1 MSSGRFQALKG
12 MKDVMPPDM
21 YIWQSVE
28 KKALEVFSS
37 FGFGEIRPPIV
48 EATGVFTRSIGEN
61 TDIVEK
67 EMYTFEDKGGRSIT
81 LRPEGTAPVVRCYV
95 ENHLF
100 NMPSPQKFYYAG
112 PMFRYERP
120 QSGRLR
126 QFYQIG
132 AECFGSPHAET
143 DAEMLSMLGRFLAGV
158 GLPNLRFQVNSIGC
172 EKCRPVFKEALL
184 SFFAGRLDDLCTD
197 CRRRYHVNPLRIL
210 DCKVEGCREVRKGA
224 PRVTD
229 HLCEDCRAH
238 FERLLH
244 LLEKLGISY
253 VLNPEMVRGLDYYT
267 RTTFEVTSENLGAQ
281 NAVAAGGRYDRLVK
295 EFGGPETPAVGF
307 AVGME
312 RIVELLKMTVREDLP
327 RPAAF
332 IAVIGERA
340 GAEGILIADGL
351 RQDGYWTELGDG
363 AASLK
368 SQMRKADRL
377 AAEYV
382 FIIGD
387 DELRAGE
394 LKWKRLSDAAEGAV
408 PASDV
413 RDFLRSVARGKAEEH
428 LL

>member
-1 MSSGRFQALKG
+1 M
-12 MKDVMPPDM
+12 
-21 YIWQSVE
+21 
-28 KKALEVFSS
+28 
-37 FGFGEIRPPIV
+37 
-48 EATGVFTRSIGEN
+48 
-61 TDIVEK
+61 
-67 EMYTFEDKGGRSIT
+67 
-81 LRPEGTAPVVRCYV
+81 
-95 ENHLF
+95 
-100 NMPSPQKFYYAG
+100 
-112 PMFRYERP
+112 
-120 QSGRLR
+120 
-126 QFYQIG
+126 
-132 AECFGSPHAET
+132 
-143 DAEMLSMLGRFLAGV
+143 
-158 GLPNLRFQVNSIGC
+158 
-172 EKCRPVFKEALL
+172 

-197 CRRRYHVNPLRIL
+197 CRRRYHQNPLRIL
-210 DCKVEGCREVRKGA
+210 DCKVEGCKEVRKGA

-229 HLCEDCRAH
+229 HLCEECRAH

-253 VLNPEMVRGLDYYT
+253 AVNPEMVRGLDYYT

-312 RIVELLKMTVREDLP
+312 RIVELLKTAVREDLP

-340 GAEGILIADGL
+340 GAEGILIADSL

-363 AASLK
+363 SASLK

-377 AAEYV
+377 AAKYV

-394 LKWKRLSDAAEGAV
+394 LKWKRLSDATEGAV
-408 PASDV
+408 PASGV
-413 RDFLRSVARGKAEEH
+413 RDFMRNMPRSQAEDH
-428 LL
+428 

>member
-1 MSSGRFQALKG
+1 
-12 MKDVMPPDM
+12 MKDIMPPDI

-28 KKALEVFSS
+28 KKAQEVFSS

-48 EATGVFTRSIGEN
+48 EATGVFTRSIGED

-81 LRPEGTAPVVRCYV
+81 LRPEGTAPVVRCFV

-100 NMPSPQKFYYAG
+100 NMPSPQKFYYSGA
-112 PMFRYERP
+112 MFRYERP
-120 QSGRLR
+120 QSGRFR

-132 AECFGSPHAET
+132 AESFGSPHPET
-143 DAEMLSMLGRFLAGV
+143 DAEMISMLGRFLAGV

-172 EKCRPVFKEALL
+172 EKCRPAFKEALL
-184 SFFAGRLDDLCTD
+184 TFFADRLDDLCTD
-197 CRRRYHVNPLRIL
+197 CRRRYNQNPLRIL

-229 HLCEDCRAH
+229 HLCGDCKAH
-238 FERLLH
+238 FERLLS

-253 VLNPEMVRGLDYYT
+253 AVNPEMVRGLDYYT

-295 EFGGPETPAVGF
+295 EFGGPDTPAVGF

-312 RIVELLKMTVREDLP
+312 RIVELLKMAVPQDLP

-340 GAEGILIADGL
+340 SAEGILIADGL
-351 RQDGYWTELGDG
+351 RQDGFWTELGDA

-377 AAEYV
+377 SADYV

-387 DELRAGE
+387 DELRTGE
-394 LKWKRLSDAAEGAV
+394 LKWKRLSDATEGIV
-408 PASDV
+408 PMTGVSG
-413 RDFLRSVARGKAEEH
+413 FLRSVPPAQSKSTGQP
-428 LL
+428 